1 MNGRRTQARRTW
13 GAMLLLAIA
22 LLSILAPVLADSYL
36 CPMAQAAQASRN
48 AHAAALEEEP
58 TCCSKAT
65 MPPSPPLG
73 SVQWQGACD
82 CPQVVWDAAPAE
94 LLREAPRGVVPA
106 TFVAVFDAIVLK
118 SNSSRHRFLTKP
130 PSAVVPSGPPLWVR
144 NQAIL
149 C

>member
-1 MNGRRTQARRTW
+1 
-13 GAMLLLAIA
+13 MLLLAIA
-22 LLSILAPVLADSYL
+22 LLSILAPVLADTYL

-58 TCCSKAT
+58 TCCSKAS
-65 MPPSPPLG
+65 MPPPAPAG
-73 SVQWQGACD
+73 SVQWQGSCD

-94 LLREAPRGVVPA
+94 LLREAPRGVLVAPM
-106 TFVAVFDAIVLK
+106 VAVVEAIVFK
-118 SNSSRHRFLTKP
+118 PISSRHRFVPKP